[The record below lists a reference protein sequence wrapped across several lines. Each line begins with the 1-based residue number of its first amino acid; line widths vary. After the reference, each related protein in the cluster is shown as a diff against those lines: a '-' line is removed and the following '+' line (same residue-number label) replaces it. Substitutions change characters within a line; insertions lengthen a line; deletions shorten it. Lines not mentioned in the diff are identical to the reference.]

1 MSDDTGREPESEL
14 PRSIGRTARRVL
26 ALAGYTQLAQLTV
39 VSEAELLRLHG
50 VGPKAI
56 RLLGEAL
63 AAQGLAFA
71 ARDR

>member
-1 MSDDTGREPESEL
+1 MGSDNNHRPEGDL
-14 PRSIGRTARRVL
+14 PRSIGMPARRAL
-26 ALAGYTQLAQLTV
+26 AAAGYTQLAQLTG

-56 RLLGEAL
+56 RLLREVL

-71 ARDR
+71 ERDR